1 MKKLFALGIIITM
14 AMPIFAADGA
24 VTYKAKCIAC
34 HGADGGKTMPA
45 LGVKQLNTPA
55 VKAMGAAGVTTIVTK
70 GQNKMPA
77 FGGKLSGEEIS
88 ATAKYVLTLK

>member
-24 VTYKAKCIAC
+24 VTFKAKCIAC
-34 HGADGGKTMPA
+34 HGADGAKTMPA

-70 GQNKMPA
+70 GQNKLPA